1 MYLSAHQFRFCVEN
15 TVSIKDAFLFCFL
28 YGHGALLLQQANYGN
43 VLEEQA
49 VVVWLLS
56 GIFACSKIL
65 LYKLNV
71 TTELYAE
78 TVPGS

>member
-1 MYLSAHQFRFCVEN
+1 MFS
-15 TVSIKDAFLFCFL
+15 L
-28 YGHGALLLQQANYGN
+28 YVGALLQQKANYGN
-43 VLEEQA
+43 VIEKQA

-71 TTELYAE
+71 TTELHA
-78 TVPGS
+78 

>member
-1 MYLSAHQFRFCVEN
+1 MYLFAHRFRICVQN
-15 TVSIKDAFLFCFL
+15 MVSIKHTFLFCFL
-28 YGHGALLLQQANYGN
+28 YRHGALLQQQANYGN

-56 GIFACSKIL
+56 EIFACSKIL

-71 TTELYAE
+71 TTELHA
-78 TVPGS
+78 

>member
-1 MYLSAHQFRFCVEN
+1 MYLFGHQFAFCVEK
-15 TVSIKDAFLFCFL
+15 TVSIKHPFLFCFL
-28 YGHGALLLQQANYGN
+28 HTHRALLQQQEDYGN

-49 VVVWLLS
+49 VVVQLLG

-71 TTELYAE
+71 TTELHA
-78 TVPGS
+78 